1 MSKKDHSYIDN
12 LLLGTSII
20 VCLYAVYHSFHSL
33 GHLTTA
39 LVALIRSNRIQIF
52 NLSSCDGLWLVQLST
67 HQKVPDNLEVTR
79 TFKSIRNQLIVHLG
93 DIRTL
98 GATFSI
104 ERGIM
109 QSAWRSK

>member
-52 NLSSCDGLWLVQLST
+52 NCRVAMGCGLST

-104 ERGIM
+104 ERAVL
-109 QSAWRSK
+109 QSALRSK